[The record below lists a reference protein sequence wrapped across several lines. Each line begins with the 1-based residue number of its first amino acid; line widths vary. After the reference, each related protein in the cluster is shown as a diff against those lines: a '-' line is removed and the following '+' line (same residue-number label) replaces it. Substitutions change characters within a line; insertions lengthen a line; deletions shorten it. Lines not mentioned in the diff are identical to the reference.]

1 MKTMAHHATA
11 AIRFGLI
18 VLALTLL
25 ETQSSAAQGAQ
36 KPIQVTPPLW
46 QGTPFIDH
54 ENVFFNGSALGYQ
67 CQTVFTAAAGT
78 AVLLKMIV
86 ANYNVPT
93 GGGGSA
99 FVAITLPGAPYGS
112 PLRIPM
118 HADAPSAGRDVYSG
132 IVDVGG
138 FPITQAEACFGGT
151 EGAAAGFTFIGFTV
165 SLP

>member
-25 ETQSSAAQGAQ
+25 ETQSSAGQGAQ

-118 HADAPSAGRDVYSG
+118 HADAPSAGKTCTLASSTW
-132 IVDVGG
+132 VDFRSRKRRRASVEPKGLL
-138 FPITQAEACFGGT
+138 P
-151 EGAAAGFTFIGFTV
+151 V
-165 SLP
+165 SRL